1 MFRTLKQSGKWEGK
15 GRWGRKNRAYR
26 ETPSCS
32 VEAEVETVA
41 VEMEVTAVRKL
52 QPPRYG
58 SRCEVTAAV
67 AVATPGPGTAEER
80 QGRRRGGVVELERH
94 VAWEETGLRRR

>member
-41 VEMEVTAVRKL
+41 MEMEVSAV
-52 QPPRYG
+52 
-58 SRCEVTAAV
+58 
-67 AVATPGPGTAEER
+67 
-80 QGRRRGGVVELERH
+80 
-94 VAWEETGLRRR
+94 